1 MKSDK
6 FYYIDTEF
14 SDKNCE
20 IVMQAS
26 EVTAFI
32 ILYEIHTV
40 WIYRRTVNDQKT
52 KLSIACLA

>member
-20 IVMQAS
+20 IV
-26 EVTAFI
+26 
-32 ILYEIHTV
+32 
-40 WIYRRTVNDQKT
+40 IYYLLQNSHNAD
-52 KLSIACLA
+52 I